1 MPLSLTIAIK
11 HLRYR
16 RRQSLVS
23 VLGVALGVG
32 FFIALAALMQGFQ
45 GYILSTVVDVSPH
58 IRIQDEYRTPRPQ
71 PATLA
76 YPDTALISYRGLRP
90 RDERRGIREY
100 REIVEALKKMPQIVF
115 STSLSGQAFLRYGTA
130 EVSASI
136 QGIIPADERTITRIE
151 HDMSRGSFDDLLTA
165 PNGIIL
171 GQTMARR
178 LGVSMGD
185 SLTAVSSRGLTMRV
199 KVVGI
204 LATGIAT
211 IDESMAYMLL
221 KKVQILEEKPNRVSD
236 INLRLSNPDDAP
248 ALAVKLEQRFQWKAE
263 SWKEANSGIFGVF
276 TVQNIVMYSTVSA
289 IMVVAAFGIFNIIS
303 TIIHEK
309 TRDIAILKSLGF
321 REKNIRAIFVWQ
333 GLIVALIGVIIGWIL
348 GYGLSSAL
356 AAVRL
361 HIGGMIESDHLFILW
376 SFWHYGLSALFSI
389 TAALFAAWLP
399 ARKAASLNPVDIIR
413 GVG

>member
-1 MPLSLTIAIK
+1 MFLSLTIAIK
-11 HLRYR
+11 HLRHR

-76 YPDTALISYRGLRP
+76 YPHATLINYRGLRP

-100 REIVEALKKMPQIVF
+100 REIVEALKKMRGITF

-136 QGIIPADERTITRIE
+136 QGIVPADERKITRIE
-151 HDMSRGSFDDLLTA
+151 RDMSSGSFDDLLTA

-199 KVVGI
+199 KVVGM

-221 KKVQILEEKPNRVSD
+221 KKVQILEEKPNRISD
-236 INLRLSNPDDAP
+236 INLRINNPDDAA
-248 ALAVKLEQRFQWKAE
+248 ALALKLEQRFQWKAE

-333 GLIVALIGVIIGWIL
+333 GLIVAMIGVIIGWIL

-376 SFWHYGLSALFSI
+376 SFWHYGLAALFSI